1 MRRKVRTSIVSVT
14 RYPSEHDEQVG
25 FVNWFRAKFPRV
37 LIFAIPNGGKRSISA
52 GKKFKAEGVV
62 AGVPDLFIPEW
73 NLWVEMK
80 RERGGR
86 LSPDQKDMIAYLEG
100 IGHCVIVGKGAKD
113 ASKQIMEKKIG
124 GEKNDYTNL

>member
-1 MRRKVRTSIVSVT
+1 MRNVRRRKTSSTLISVSRT
-14 RYPSEHDEQVG
+14 YPSEHDEQVG
-25 FVNWFRAKFPRV
+25 FINWFRTKFPKV

-80 RERGGR
+80 RESGGR
-86 LSPDQKDMIAYLEG
+86 LSPDQKEMIAYLER
-100 IGHCVIVGKGAKD
+100 IGHCVVVGKGARD
-113 ASKQIMEKKIG
+113 ASKQIMDFKK
-124 GEKNDYTNL
+124 